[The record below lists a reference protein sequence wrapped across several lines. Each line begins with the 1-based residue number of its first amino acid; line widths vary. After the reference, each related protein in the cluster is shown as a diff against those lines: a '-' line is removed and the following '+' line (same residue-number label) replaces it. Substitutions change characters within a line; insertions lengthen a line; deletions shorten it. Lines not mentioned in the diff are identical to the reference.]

1 MNNDWETEIRKIIQE
16 STRELKLKKD
26 KQQERLKFKLAKA
39 QNIRDVLYPKLKYVL
54 EMIEMNTNSE
64 SGLIDQDQTFITDS
78 EFEFELVMPQ
88 LSEVNKMNLR
98 YRIEFDTDDNAILHA
113 FNVYSAGK
121 IELVGSTGND
131 YTIFIEN
138 SIKYFI
144 INWYKRKTG
153 DELIKEQEVKL
164 TISSKTF

>member
-1 MNNDWETEIRKIIQE
+1 
-16 STRELKLKKD
+16 
-26 KQQERLKFKLAKA
+26 
-39 QNIRDVLYPKLKYVL
+39 
-54 EMIEMNTNSE
+54 MIEMNTNSE